1 MKKTIKFFALMAVAG
16 AMVFT
21 GCKKDDEETTE
32 AVKTET
38 LQITFAGHV
47 VPMGWFDATFNG
59 QRATIEAAT
68 AHMSKGSLENF
79 TLPYA
84 RLEFTK
90 NAHDE
95 GEIYNAYYCEHR
107 NRIYDNTCEWA
118 YDDEGP
124 QSFQLNGFD
133 ATALTFESA
142 IASMTM
148 YDYYAQEMNED
159 VIGEEIMTA
168 TATNITL
175 TRTDAKKVRNY
186 SFND

>member
-21 GCKKDDEETTE
+21 GCKKDDEENAE
-32 AVKTET
+32 AVNAET
-38 LQITFAGHV
+38 LQITFDGRV
-47 VPMGWFDATFNG
+47 VPMGWFDATFDG
-59 QRATIEAAT
+59 EYAQIEAAA

-84 RLEFTK
+84 QVQFTQQ
-90 NAHDE
+90 D
-95 GEIYNAYYCEHR
+95 IFNAYYSEHA
-107 NRIYDNTCEWA
+107 NRIYDNVCEWA
-118 YDDEGP
+118 YDEDLP

-133 ATALTFESA
+133 ATTLTLESA

-148 YDYYAQEMNED
+148 YDYYAYMNDEAD
-159 VIGEEIMTA
+159 VDEKVMTA

-175 TRTDAKKVRNY
+175 TSTNGKKVRNY